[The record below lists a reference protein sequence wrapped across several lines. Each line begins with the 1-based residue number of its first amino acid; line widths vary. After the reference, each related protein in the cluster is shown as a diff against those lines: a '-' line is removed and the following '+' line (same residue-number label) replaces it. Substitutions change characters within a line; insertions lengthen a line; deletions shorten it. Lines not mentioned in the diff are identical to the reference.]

1 MTSAQPKR
9 NNASALEA
17 VDVVLITLN
26 SGRMLEKCLESVY
39 QNISVK
45 QIIVVDGGSTD
56 RTLQILNHFNEL
68 YHNVKI
74 IKDSGNR
81 ATARQKG
88 IENVTTEWFIFVDS
102 DVVLCKNWHEK
113 AKQHI
118 DPHVGAV
125 WGIEVWS
132 TIQNHTAL
140 KLFLWVTRGIFN
152 LRGGT
157 HDTLIRTK
165 AIADIRIP
173 KKLHVFED
181 AYIKNWIQKNDYS
194 VIACYIPFCLHFRPK
209 DVWTLKGSMNL
220 IIEAIKCSN
229 PVLFVKLMIAYG
241 FYAAYSISQIMSTNK
256 T

>member
-1 MTSAQPKR
+1 MTSALPKR
-9 NNASALEA
+9 YDDSDLEA
-17 VDVVLITLN
+17 VDVVMITLN
-26 SGRMLEKCLESVY
+26 SDRMLEKCLESVY
-39 QNISVK
+39 QNVPVK

-56 RTLQILNHFNEL
+56 RTLQILNHFNDL
-68 YHNVKI
+68 FHNVKI
-74 IKDSGNR
+74 IKDNGNR

-88 IENVTTEWFIFVDS
+88 IENVTAEWFIFVDS
-102 DVVLCKNWHEK
+102 DVVLCNNWHKK
-113 AKQHI
+113 AMQHTN
-118 DPHVGAV
+118 PRVGAV

-132 TIQNHTAL
+132 TIQNPVAL
-140 KLFLWVTRGIFN
+140 KLFLWVTRGIFS

-165 AIADIRIP
+165 AVDDIRIP

-181 AYIKNWIQKNDYS
+181 AYIKKWIQKKDYS
-194 VIACYIPFCLHFRPK
+194 VIACYIPFCLHFRPRE
-209 DVWTLKGSMNL
+209 VWTLQGSMNL
-220 IIEAIKCSN
+220 IIEAMKCGN